1 MTDAIEPWVSDE
13 THRKVLLQLT
23 ADLRQEQLHR
33 SELHRADLHR
43 LDLAAAA
50 QTAQTA
56 RATPAP
62 ARHASVSAQH
72 IDVDV

>member
-23 ADLRQEQLHR
+23 ADMRQDQLHR
-33 SELHRADLHR
+33 AELHRADLHR
-43 LDLAAAA
+43 LDSAAAA
-50 QTAQTA
+50 QTTHAS
-56 RATPAP
+56 PAP
-62 ARHASVSAQH
+62 VRHASVSAQH

>member
-23 ADLRQEQLHR
+23 ADLHQDQLHR
-33 SELHRADLHR
+33 AELHRADLHR
-43 LDLAAAA
+43 LDSAAAA
-50 QTAQTA
+50 QTAHA
-56 RATPAP
+56 RPAP